1 MLIGMALGVAV
12 VFAVDI
18 ANESAKRA
26 FALSLDTVTGRAT
39 HRIVGGTDG
48 LDENI
53 YTALRTEMAIRASSP
68 IVEGSVT
75 IVGNPATDNFPNTD
89 NGPNTDSDPYTETLQ
104 LLGVDLFAEPMFRD
118 ISVTVSEDT
127 SIRSSLALLQPGAV
141 ILAST
146 TAQRLGVQVGSKI
159 TLKETSTKETSTGT
173 RGNALPPLQLIST
186 VDTNEQPGFESIAM
200 VDIATAQNIL
210 GMQGKLSRIDL
221 ILPVQ
226 KLFTEDSDNK
236 IDKGQFGQAKQN
248 QIDRDISAI
257 TQSFKGVRI
266 ESAERQSNSL
276 IQMTQA
282 FHTNLFAMSL
292 LALLVGAFLI
302 YNTVT
307 LSVIQRRPLFGQLR
321 VVGIT
326 RGELFGSVMIETLVF
341 AVLGTAAGL
350 LLGYLLGSA
359 LLTLVTR
366 TINDLYFTLDVRQV
380 SYSGLTL
387 IKSVC
392 IGLGVSLL
400 AALPPS
406 IEAAHSP
413 PVTVTQRS
421 TMERRVN
428 RLVPKLFFAG
438 VMLAITGF
446 AILRFDTSSLWAG
459 FVALFFVVIGY
470 SLIIPQLLVT
480 MTSLTKRA
488 KKKPAQSTRTNK
500 STDVVRS
507 ANKLNTGKLGFYPIR
522 SMTASLS
529 RTSVAIAALV
539 VAVSATAG
547 VGIMIGSF
555 RLSVSDWLSNTLQ
568 SDIYIRNANINDTLP
583 TQLIDDISG
592 IKNIAGLR
600 QARMIDIETDYAP
613 ARLMAASTKG
623 KENSTYVFR
632 EEINLPR
639 NSDRSNNRELPDSIE
654 RLRQLRTSQSV
665 LVSEPFAT
673 KNSLRVDDSVRI
685 TTRQGVVA
693 FTIAGIFA
701 DYTTGKGF
709 MVMSLEQYQQ
719 HWNDTEVS
727 SIGLTLSPGTDVKN
741 TLTTLRPI
749 LANYPNELLMR
760 SNTDI
765 KQQSLEIFDRTFAIT
780 HILRLLTIGV
790 AFIGILSALMALSL
804 ERKAEFAVLRAL
816 GITPSELRNLLFTQT
831 ALMGLIAGCLAL
843 PLGIVMSKILVSVIN
858 LRSFGWTMEFYIPAV
873 VLLES
878 ILLALVAALIAGWYP
893 ARKLSQLSPA
903 EALRHQ

>member
-1 MLIGMALGVAV
+1 
-12 VFAVDI
+12 
-18 ANESAKRA
+18 
-26 FALSLDTVTGRAT
+26 
-39 HRIVGGTDG
+39 
-48 LDENI
+48 
-53 YTALRTEMAIRASSP
+53 
-68 IVEGSVT
+68 
-75 IVGNPATDNFPNTD
+75 
-89 NGPNTDSDPYTETLQ
+89 
-104 LLGVDLFAEPMFRD
+104 MFRD
-118 ISVTVSEDT
+118 VSVTVSEDT
-127 SIRSSLALLQPGAV
+127 SIRSSLALLQPGSV
-141 ILAST
+141 ILATT

-438 VMLAITGF
+438 VVLAITGF

-639 NSDRSNNRELPDSIE
+639 NSDRSNKRELPDSIE

>member
-75 IVGNPATDNFPNTD
+75 IVGNPATDNFPNTG

-592 IKNIAGLR
+592 IKDIAGLR

-639 NSDRSNNRELPDSIE
+639 NSDRSNKRELPDSIE

>member
-1 MLIGMALGVAV
+1 
-12 VFAVDI
+12 
-18 ANESAKRA
+18 
-26 FALSLDTVTGRAT
+26 
-39 HRIVGGTDG
+39 
-48 LDENI
+48 
-53 YTALRTEMAIRASSP
+53 
-68 IVEGSVT
+68 
-75 IVGNPATDNFPNTD
+75 
-89 NGPNTDSDPYTETLQ
+89 
-104 LLGVDLFAEPMFRD
+104 
-118 ISVTVSEDT
+118 
-127 SIRSSLALLQPGAV
+127 
-141 ILAST
+141 
-146 TAQRLGVQVGSKI
+146 
-159 TLKETSTKETSTGT
+159 
-173 RGNALPPLQLIST
+173 
-186 VDTNEQPGFESIAM
+186 
-200 VDIATAQNIL
+200 
-210 GMQGKLSRIDL
+210 
-221 ILPVQ
+221 
-226 KLFTEDSDNK
+226 
-236 IDKGQFGQAKQN
+236 
-248 QIDRDISAI
+248 
-257 TQSFKGVRI
+257 
-266 ESAERQSNSL
+266 
-276 IQMTQA
+276 
-282 FHTNLFAMSL
+282 
-292 LALLVGAFLI
+292 
-302 YNTVT
+302 
-307 LSVIQRRPLFGQLR
+307 
-321 VVGIT
+321 
-326 RGELFGSVMIETLVF
+326 MIETLVF

-693 FTIAGIFA
+693 FTVAGIFA

>member
-118 ISVTVSEDT
+118 VSVTVSEDT
-127 SIRSSLALLQPGAV
+127 SIRSSLALLQPGSV

-359 LLTLVTR
+359 LLSLVTR

-380 SYSGLTL
+380 SYSGMTL
-387 IKSVC
+387 IKSVS

-413 PVTVTQRS
+413 PVTVTQ
-421 TMERRVN
+421 
-428 RLVPKLFFAG
+428 L
-438 VMLAITGF
+438 
-446 AILRFDTSSLWAG
+446 
-459 FVALFFVVIGY
+459 
-470 SLIIPQLLVT
+470 SLI
-480 MTSLTKRA
+480 
-488 KKKPAQSTRTNK
+488 
-500 STDVVRS
+500 
-507 ANKLNTGKLGFYPIR
+507 
-522 SMTASLS
+522 
-529 RTSVAIAALV
+529 
-539 VAVSATAG
+539 
-547 VGIMIGSF
+547 
-555 RLSVSDWLSNTLQ
+555 
-568 SDIYIRNANINDTLP
+568 
-583 TQLIDDISG
+583 
-592 IKNIAGLR
+592 
-600 QARMIDIETDYAP
+600 
-613 ARLMAASTKG
+613 
-623 KENSTYVFR
+623 
-632 EEINLPR
+632 
-639 NSDRSNNRELPDSIE
+639 
-654 RLRQLRTSQSV
+654 
-665 LVSEPFAT
+665 
-673 KNSLRVDDSVRI
+673 
-685 TTRQGVVA
+685 
-693 FTIAGIFA
+693 
-701 DYTTGKGF
+701 
-709 MVMSLEQYQQ
+709 
-719 HWNDTEVS
+719 
-727 SIGLTLSPGTDVKN
+727 
-741 TLTTLRPI
+741 
-749 LANYPNELLMR
+749 
-760 SNTDI
+760 
-765 KQQSLEIFDRTFAIT
+765 
-780 HILRLLTIGV
+780 HI
-790 AFIGILSALMALSL
+790 
-804 ERKAEFAVLRAL
+804 
-816 GITPSELRNLLFTQT
+816 
-831 ALMGLIAGCLAL
+831 
-843 PLGIVMSKILVSVIN
+843 
-858 LRSFGWTMEFYIPAV
+858 
-873 VLLES
+873 
-878 ILLALVAALIAGWYP
+878 
-893 ARKLSQLSPA
+893 
-903 EALRHQ
+903 

>member
-26 FALSLDTVTGRAT
+26 FALSLDIVTGRAT

-118 ISVTVSEDT
+118 VSVTVSEDT
-127 SIRSSLALLQPGAV
+127 SIRSSLALLQPGSV

-226 KLFTEDSDNK
+226 KLFTEDSDSK

-248 QIDRDISAI
+248 QIDRDISEI

-592 IKNIAGLR
+592 IKDIAGLR

-639 NSDRSNNRELPDSIE
+639 NSDRSNKRELPDSIE

>member
-75 IVGNPATDNFPNTD
+75 IVGNSATDNFPNTD

-118 ISVTVSEDT
+118 VSVTVSEDT
-127 SIRSSLALLQPGAV
+127 SIRSSLALLQPGSV

-438 VMLAITGF
+438 VVLAITGF

-639 NSDRSNNRELPDSIE
+639 NSDRSNKRELPDSIE